1 MAKTYFPHDSNARN
15 SKKLLRLRKK
25 HGAAGYGV
33 YFMLIERLTEEEDF
47 CSDLDYDM
55 LAYEL
60 HVKPETVKAVVENF
74 ELFEIKTDEVR
85 GKTFQSAGLLE
96 RMELRGIRSA
106 AGKKG
111 AAARWKTN
119 TEGTDDAISEDENAI
134 AKDSKTMT
142 KVLFANG
149 KEMAKEQ
156 FANSIKED
164 NNKEKINN
172 NPFFYVFPFF
182 FTANG
187 KYIDIPT
194 LTYLVLER
202 NMPNAEKELEKLI
215 AYNNVQGRKWEDM
228 TTEQRIAAAQLWSPR
243 TQAAKNPRFSREF
256 IDFWKQIIT
265 YSVDLKAHTS
275 IIQHMLS
282 DKVREGVRRGDT
294 YILVT
299 TGDVADWIESNSM
312 TLRHTV
318 KALLNK
324 MGCKTFEYEIID
336 KPQAKEA

>member
-60 HVKPETVKAVVENF
+60 HVKKETVKSVVENF
-74 ELFEIKTDEVR
+74 ELFEIKTDELR

-96 RMELRGIRSA
+96 RMELRGIRSS

-111 AAARWKTN
+111 AAARWKNDTQLSI
-119 TEGTDDAISEDENAI
+119 EGFSEEENAM
-134 AKDSKTMT
+134 AKDGKTMA
-142 KVLFANG
+142 KPLFANG

-156 FANSIKED
+156 FANSIKEN
-164 NNKEKINN
+164 NNKENINN
-172 NPFFYVFPFF
+172 PLFFMFSPFLV
-182 FTANG
+182 ANG
-187 KYIDIPT
+187 KYIDLNT
-194 LTYLVLER
+194 LAYLVLER

-215 AYNNVQGRKWEDM
+215 AYNNVQGRKWEEM
-228 TTEQRIAAAQLWSPR
+228 TIDQRIAAAQLWSPR
-243 TQAAKNPRFSREF
+243 TAAAKNPRFSKEF
-256 IDFWKQIIT
+256 HDFWYQVLIDSKK
-265 YSVDLKAHTS
+265 LKAHTS

-282 DKVREGVRRGDT
+282 DKVKEGVKRADV
-294 YILVT
+294 YILPAEQ
-299 TGDVADWIESNSM
+299 DIIDWLESNADVFQP
-312 TLRHTV
+312 TLKV
-318 KALLNK
+318 LLK
-324 MGCKTFEYEIID
+324 QIGCKLFEYEII
-336 KPQAKEA
+336 KNQAI